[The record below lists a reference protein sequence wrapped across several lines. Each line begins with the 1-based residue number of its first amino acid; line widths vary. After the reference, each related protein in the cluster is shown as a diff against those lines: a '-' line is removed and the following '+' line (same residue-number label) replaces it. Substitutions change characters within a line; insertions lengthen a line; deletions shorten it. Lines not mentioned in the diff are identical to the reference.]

1 MAVLRPCGAGRP
13 PRGSRRRWRQP
24 LALLVIGCTLCQVCQ
39 NFVAPSG
46 IRPPRINVCCQAVP
60 PPGDEKS
67 RASSRSLVFLAVKDA
82 IYAALFG
89 APYDPPTSNGPFDTV
104 TGALSNF
111 TSSAASGAASGVKAV
126 EGATGSLVSWGL
138 SKLHDLGS
146 FLHISGGGHQR
157 EETEVSEVEASETP
171 EPSSFPPA
179 PPAPAPL
186 PVPVVSVPTM
196 AEADAL
202 IPLFND
208 GSGLGAEPGDFFLF
222 IKDSSWTLRYRVS
235 RQEDSVDTERPLLLD
250 WIKLRR
256 PLQKPSQLLEIPSSD
271 LFEWDVVEP
280 PRHSGFMYQVT
291 EVVGSGVEA
300 VINFFKDRGPKLLV
314 QQDGVSLVNEEA
326 EAPGKP
332 VTHCWVQCLG
342 LPFLP
347 VLQYIA
353 FLNGDEIVTDWRA

>member
-1 MAVLRPCGAGRP
+1 MAVLFTSCGRGRP
-13 PRGSRRRWRQP
+13 LRGKQRWRGQ
-24 LALLVIGCTLCQVCQ
+24 LALILAGILLQVSPGFTLPTPEQR
-39 NFVAPSG
+39 
-46 IRPPRINVCCQAVP
+46 IPRIYRQAV
-60 PPGDEKS
+60 PGDEKK
-67 RASSRSLVFLAVKDA
+67 ASSRSLVFLAVKDA

-89 APYDPPTSNGPFDTV
+89 APYDSPESTSGPFDTV

-126 EGATGSLVSWGL
+126 ESATSSVVNWGL
-138 SKLHDLGS
+138 SKLQDLGS
-146 FLHISGGGHQR
+146 LLHLYGGAGDTADVA
-157 EETEVSEVEASETP
+157 EEMEAPEVVQDMEMDVDLPTP
-171 EPSSFPPA
+171 TPSSVPSISV
-179 PPAPAPL
+179 PL
-186 PVPVVSVPTM
+186 PQ
-196 AEADAL
+196 AELPNGL

-208 GSGLGAEPGDFFLF
+208 GRGLGAEPGDFFLF
-222 IKDSSWTLRYRVS
+222 IKDYSWSLRYRVS

-256 PLQKPSQLLEIPSSD
+256 PVQKPADLLEIPSSD
-271 LFEWDVVEP
+271 LFDWNVVEP

-326 EAPGKP
+326 ETPGKP
-332 VTHCWVQCLG
+332 VTHCWVQCFG

-353 FLNGDEIVTDWRA
+353 FLNHDEIVTDWRA

>member
-1 MAVLRPCGAGRP
+1 MNGGAVHVLRQRP
-13 PRGSRRRWRQP
+13 TSKRQRWRGLI
-24 LALLVIGCTLCQVCQ
+24 LALILAGILALQVSPGFTLPTQQ
-39 NFVAPSG
+39 R
-46 IRPPRINVCCQAVP
+46 IPRIYRQAV
-60 PPGDEKS
+60 PGDEKK
-67 RASSRSLVFLAVKDA
+67 ASSRSLVFLAVKDA

-89 APYDPPTSNGPFDTV
+89 APYDTPESTSGPFDTV
-104 TGALSNF
+104 MGALSNF

-126 EGATGSLVSWGL
+126 ESASSSVVSWGL
-138 SKLHDLGS
+138 SKLQDLGS
-146 FLHISGGGHQR
+146 LLHLYGGADTADVAQ
-157 EETEVSEVEASETP
+157 EKEAPEAVVQDFEIDGDLPPTP
-171 EPSSFPPA
+171 TPPA
-179 PPAPAPL
+179 SV
-186 PVPVVSVPTM
+186 PVPVPLPQ
-196 AEADAL
+196 AESGL
-202 IPLFND
+202 IRLFND

-222 IKDSSWTLRYRVS
+222 IKDYSWSLRYRVS

-256 PLQKPSQLLEIPSSD
+256 PVQKPADLLEIPSSD
-271 LFEWDVVEP
+271 LFDWDVVEP

-326 EAPGKP
+326 ETPGKP
-332 VTHCWVQCLG
+332 VTHCWVQCFG

-353 FLNGDEIVTDWRA
+353 FLNHDEIVTDWRA

>member
-1 MAVLRPCGAGRP
+1 MAVLFTSCGRGRP
-13 PRGSRRRWRQP
+13 LRGQRWRGQ
-24 LALLVIGCTLCQVCQ
+24 LALLILAGILWQVSPGFTQ
-39 NFVAPSG
+39 PTQQR
-46 IRPPRINVCCQAVP
+46 IPRIYRQAV
-60 PPGDEKS
+60 PGDEKK
-67 RASSRSLVFLAVKDA
+67 ASSRSLVFLAVKDA

-89 APYDPPTSNGPFDTV
+89 APYDSPESTSGPFDTV
-104 TGALSNF
+104 TDALSNF

-126 EGATGSLVSWGL
+126 ESASSSVVSWGL
-138 SKLHDLGS
+138 SKLQDLGS
-146 FLHISGGGHQR
+146 LLHLHGGADTADVAQEMEAPEAVVQDFEIDGDLPP
-157 EETEVSEVEASETP
+157 TPTPSASVPVS
-171 EPSSFPPA
+171 
-179 PPAPAPL
+179 APL
-186 PVPVVSVPTM
+186 PQ
-196 AEADAL
+196 AESGL
-202 IPLFND
+202 ISLFND

-222 IKDSSWTLRYRVS
+222 IKDYSWSLRYRVS

-256 PLQKPSQLLEIPSSD
+256 PVQKPADLLEIPSSD
-271 LFEWDVVEP
+271 LFDWDVVEP

-326 EAPGKP
+326 ETPGKP
-332 VTHCWVQCLG
+332 VTHCWVQCFG

-353 FLNGDEIVTDWRA
+353 FLNHDEIVTDWRA